1 MLALACPSMMLILD
15 FGIPSSSA
23 ISVWD
28 MPLELILSTSLNNN
42 AYGLSALMEKW
53 MMRQGKLTH
62 PEEDELGNKLLTM
75 DEKYLNIQEVKV
87 KRDQDFESSKIVEC
101 IQCNDLI
108 PEGLISLVN
117 NRTTCMVCSGQGYC
131 RVI

>member
-42 AYGLSALMEKW
+42 AYGLSALIEKW
-53 MMRQGKLTH
+53 MMRQWTKSISEH
-62 PEEDELGNKLLTM
+62 LG
-75 DEKYLNIQEVKV
+75 
-87 KRDQDFESSKIVEC
+87 SKSKK
-101 IQCNDLI
+101 
-108 PEGLISLVN
+108 G
-117 NRTTCMVCSGQGYC
+117 SGF
-131 RVI
+131 